1 MASVQATDEE
11 SKGPP
16 KLVRE
21 SSTVHLV
28 KNGLGSG
35 LGASALKAGRR
46 TMLSSGFGVSQAQKT
61 LLMRENNEN
70 WVEIRG
76 LPRFIK
82 IDSLYLAVQQA
93 ITRGQGLKEEELSM
107 YELGS
112 FSAVVGGRR
121 ASVPVRVPDSNSV
134 TPFETPQP
142 EPTIQ
147 EEGTGTQVEQE
158 HVQNRPKDE
167 EESSSG
173 ISEEGSANNV
183 SKTPQPRFLV
193 KKART
198 GHFWV
203 VFCNDLVD
211 LNAVQV
217 HLGGT
222 SFGHKMIHCTP
233 LSRTEAKA
241 RGIPQGHLKIMTSR
255 FANIIRPVA
264 LLAWAAGLPSRPLR
278 RYGRV
283 LFYFWPTLISLV
295 QLLALVIAVFIF
307 HNVSLDSTKVILNS
321 TGSLDEEELEAQ
333 VVNSRSVAFYNL
345 VFTFGSQLCYWGN
358 LKQFTQAYSSN
369 ALTEYVKTSMVPDML
384 PIMWKKSRKLYI
396 TVYIPMI
403 VTLAFILLVTEY
415 CKIPELADTLF
426 TGAGVI
432 TRVSLCVSSFTIAA
446 SSMLCHIIADCCI
459 LSSLDLSVQVMSLVG
474 DGKSFVK
481 LAARYLRLR
490 CALAEMSHAT
500 KYGGVGTQTLLV
512 CLAVPPVL
520 LHLISVEGGFANYTV
535 YVAFLIGGGSF
546 AFVLIPLYKLAKAAE
561 VLEQALTSLEKRY
574 ATAAVSGLMSEQLVL
589 GPGAAQ
595 DMASKLRIQEYRRVH
610 YAAFFNFV
618 HRDAADR
625 SLPAGFTALGVKIST
640 SLIVQ
645 LSYLAGSGM
654 IIIVSRLF
662 L

>member
-1 MASVQATDEE
+1 MLWGTD
-11 SKGPP
+11 S
-16 KLVRE
+16 
-21 SSTVHLV
+21 
-28 KNGLGSG
+28 
-35 LGASALKAGRR
+35 
-46 TMLSSGFGVSQAQKT
+46 
-61 LLMRENNEN
+61 
-70 WVEIRG
+70 
-76 LPRFIK
+76 
-82 IDSLYLAVQQA
+82 
-93 ITRGQGLKEEELSM
+93 
-107 YELGS
+107 
-112 FSAVVGGRR
+112 
-121 ASVPVRVPDSNSV
+121 
-134 TPFETPQP
+134 
-142 EPTIQ
+142 
-147 EEGTGTQVEQE
+147 
-158 HVQNRPKDE
+158 
-167 EESSSG
+167 
-173 ISEEGSANNV
+173 
-183 SKTPQPRFLV
+183 
-193 KKART
+193 
-198 GHFWV
+198 
-203 VFCNDLVD
+203 
-211 LNAVQV
+211 
-217 HLGGT
+217 
-222 SFGHKMIHCTP
+222 
-233 LSRTEAKA
+233 
-241 RGIPQGHLKIMTSR
+241 
-255 FANIIRPVA
+255 
-264 LLAWAAGLPSRPLR
+264 
-278 RYGRV
+278 
-283 LFYFWPTLISLV
+283 
-295 QLLALVIAVFIF
+295 LLALVIAVFIF

-333 VVNSRSVAFYNL
+333 VVNARSVAFYNL
-345 VFTFGSQLCYWGN
+345 VFTIGSHLCYWGN

-369 ALTEYVKTSMVPDML
+369 ALTEFVKTTMVPDML

-403 VTLAFILLVTEY
+403 VTLAFILFVTEY

-426 TGAGVI
+426 TGAGVM
-432 TRVSLCVSSFTIAA
+432 SS
-446 SSMLCHIIADCCI
+446 
-459 LSSLDLSVQVMSLVG
+459 VG